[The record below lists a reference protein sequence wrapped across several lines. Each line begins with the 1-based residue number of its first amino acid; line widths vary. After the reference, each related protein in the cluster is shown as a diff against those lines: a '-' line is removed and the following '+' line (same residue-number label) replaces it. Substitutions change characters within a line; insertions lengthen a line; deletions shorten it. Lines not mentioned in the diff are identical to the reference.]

1 MREKRELEWKRERER
16 EFDSGRVESSRVAWK
31 KREEQADSCGRRENE
46 TEDHWSNDS
55 VYLLPLRR
63 KKEKDGGSRRYRGKA
78 KRESKEGKRER
89 KTTRSEA
96 RKTMCWCTSTTEFII
111 GGKERRRAKRRD

>member
-55 VYLLPLRR
+55 VHLLPLRR
-63 KKEKDGGSRRYRGKA
+63 KKEKDGRSRRYRGKA

-89 KTTRSEA
+89 
-96 RKTMCWCTSTTEFII
+96 
-111 GGKERRRAKRRD
+111 ERRQEAKRGRRCAGAHLLLSS